1 MELDPVERLVEEARK
16 LMAGNGEPFERF
28 VAVAGAIAEA
38 TGSDRAWIIR
48 LEGEWLRTAGGVGM
62 VLADPRHQPLHIS
75 KGVVGRV
82 VREDSPRRIDDV
94 IKDPDYYA
102 ATALTRAEMAVPI
115 RRDGTVVGV
124 INCEANRIK
133 AYGDAEQRM
142 IEAVAAV
149 VAPYL

>member
-1 MELDPVERLVEEARK
+1 MSIHQGLVEQARR
-16 LMAGNGEPFERF
+16 LLAGDNDPFERF

-75 KGVVGRV
+75 KGIVGRV
-82 VREDSPRRIDDV
+82 AREAQPRCIDDV
-94 IKDPDYYA
+94 IGDPDYYA
-102 ATALTRAEMAVPI
+102 ATALTRAELAVPI
-115 RRDGTVVGV
+115 RRDGQVVGV
-124 INCEANRIK
+124 INCEANRIN
-133 AYGDAEQRM
+133 AFGEDEQRM
-142 IEAVAAV
+142 IEAVATI